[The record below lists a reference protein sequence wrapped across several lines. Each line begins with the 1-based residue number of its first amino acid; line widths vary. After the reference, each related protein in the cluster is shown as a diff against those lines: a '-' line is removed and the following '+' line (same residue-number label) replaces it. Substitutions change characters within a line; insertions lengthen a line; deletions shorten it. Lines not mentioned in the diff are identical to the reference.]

1 MDNFI
6 WYEGSGRIEIFI
18 TQKQVQAICHSGAND
33 AAVAEEKKP
42 DIDPVL
48 LKNILSEYGA
58 WDDSELSDHAQN
70 LERIFWIACWD
81 CFDNP
86 ENYIIDEGLTK

>member
-33 AAVAEEKKP
+33 AAVAEEKKTR
-42 DIDPVL
+42 
-48 LKNILSEYGA
+48 Y
-58 WDDSELSDHAQN
+58 
-70 LERIFWIACWD
+70 
-81 CFDNP
+81 
-86 ENYIIDEGLTK
+86 